1 MTGLDKLYKIVLK
14 EENKLNTHIYTWM
27 EQRNFSMFEYDQA
40 RMDELRWIKH
50 VIQDIQKGE

>member
-1 MTGLDKLYKIVLK
+1 MTGLDKLYKIVIK
-14 EENKLNTHIYTWM
+14 EENKLNTYIYTWM

-50 VIQDIQKGE
+50 VIQYIQKGE

>member
-14 EENKLNTHIYTWM
+14 EENRLNTSIYTWM
-27 EQRNFSMFEYDQA
+27 VQRNFSMFEYDQA

-50 VIQDIQKGE
+50 VIDGIQKGE